1 MATRQLCRIEHAKP
15 VTQGRSC
22 WRDRHNIQAI
32 TLGYLFRARSHAG
45 LVGLNRG
52 GRDGYIRSFSVL
64 GHRAA
69 GLLCAGFAAELPAR
83 GWGSDSIY
91 LHLRLMR
98 ELSAWMSAQGLG
110 TGQLS
115 PAEADRFVPV
125 MRATR
130 RRLVSVKGLAPVL
143 GYLRDQGVLAE
154 PDVVPA
160 SERDALLL
168 AYQQYLRG
176 ERGLS
181 DATCGPTPGSRRR
194 SWTGQAIRCA
204 SAGGADRP

>member
-1 MATRQLCRIEHAKP
+1 MAIFDRSVSW
-15 VTQGRSC
+15 VTGPLAC
-22 WRDRHNIQAI
+22 YA
-32 TLGYLFRARSHAG
+32 
-45 LVGLNRG
+45 
-52 GRDGYIRSFSVL
+52 
-64 GHRAA
+64 
-69 GLLCAGFAAELPAR
+69 AGFAAELPAR

-110 TGQLS
+110 AGQLS

-143 GYLRDQGVLAE
+143 GYLRDQGVLPE
-154 PDVVPA
+154 PDAVPA

-176 ERGLS
+176 ERRLS
-181 DATCGPTPGSRRR
+181 DANAPAETTRCCWPISSTCGASAASAMRRCGPTPGSRRR

-204 SAGGADRP
+204 RCWRG

>member
-1 MATRQLCRIEHAKP
+1 MALFDRSVSW
-15 VTQGRSC
+15 VTGPLAC
-22 WRDRHNIQAI
+22 YA
-32 TLGYLFRARSHAG
+32 
-45 LVGLNRG
+45 
-52 GRDGYIRSFSVL
+52 
-64 GHRAA
+64 
-69 GLLCAGFAAELPAR
+69 AGFAAELPAQ
-83 GWGSDSIY
+83 GWGSDSVY

-143 GYLRDQGVLAE
+143 GYLRDQGVLPE

-168 AYQQYLRG
+168 AYQQHTCGASAASAMR
-176 ERGLS
+176 R
-181 DATCGPTPGSRRR
+181 CGPTPGSRRR

-204 SAGGADRP
+204 RCWRG